1 MDGTARVLELV
12 ESGFMTFDTVVVMPC
27 PGRCRDNLVVKGRDF
42 CSKDTLKVG
51 KKVKS
56 GKVFLNTTVCNH
68 CLPAMATRPFGDR
81 SGWDSQGNIRR
92 TMEWTQQWF
101 GEPIRFGI
109 SGQDGERLAI
119 TLGGQ
124 WLTWCL
130 TEGYWFGKV
139 SNIGFEMVSLEDVKR
154 FSPLSVYG
162 AVTEDRKVVELII
175 GYDMIDS
182 NDTSG
187 DSAVEEIEEIEESD
201 ECVEILT

>member
-1 MDGTARVLELV
+1 MVDQTPSLVLQLV

-27 PGRCRDNLVVKGRDF
+27 PGRCRDNLVVRGRDF

-56 GKVFLNTTVCNH
+56 GKVFLNTTVCNR

-92 TMEWTQQWF
+92 TVEWTQRWF
-101 GEPIRFGI
+101 GEPIRFGMP
-109 SGQDGERLAI
+109 GQDGERLAI
-119 TLGGQ
+119 TLSGQ

-130 TEGYWFGKV
+130 IEGYWFGKV
-139 SNIGFEMVSLEDVKR
+139 SETGFEMVSLVDVKR

-175 GYDMIDS
+175 GYDMDCNDS
-182 NDTSG
+182 VDSSEGDGIAKEIGESSG
-187 DSAVEEIEEIEESD
+187 RI
-201 ECVEILT
+201 IL